1 MKKSTFIM
9 AVLFIFIFTA
19 PLYAD
24 EILCDATWEPEIAFS
39 ASSLVINEDGS
50 ATNDPPHLQNW
61 LRNSLPDTESGNV
74 TIGNIKYVHPS
85 RNTLVS
91 INVLL
96 TENVELNHKL
106 RIGLQITRKSNAG
119 QSITIFQ
126 KVLTAGSREEI
137 DQFRQPMQ
145 HIINTMQPILR
156 AELRPTKI
164 KYKIIKG
171 KVQRDPENTALE
183 IKIEEIHD
191 KHGAVG
197 LDPEGQ
203 KLYCFSS
210 RAAGKTFVYD
220 SVPFARSEQEVLG
233 KTQKIDIDNKIFDSS
248 CFKNLYTCRRPI
260 AAIETKVTKFFGIP
274 ESVYLEN
281 IESEKE
287 TITIACPVKIEQ
299 EPLVYVMPGE
309 VKNIS
314 FRAFDH
320 KNKPINGLWFDEI
333 KLTPTSLGSL
343 NQPKDV
349 TREDGYNRLL
359 KLTAANTDSEISGE
373 ITSEVCSD
381 TSPDLLGL
389 DENNRPVYWD
399 ILIKQKVLVSELPTI
414 EADIYSEQ
422 RLSRVNDMKYKDKYG
437 EKHVHQTQSTGEVM
451 KLNVKAKFE
460 KRVFHPNYKDGSG
473 FIGKLIE
480 YSGEGLA
487 DISVSDPRAS
497 TQLDFTRGWFDSQ
510 KCGRQTYD
518 YRSLD
523 VSHIFNFP
531 DTPIPVYVYYR
542 RFIPAANSPVKNHP
556 LEGLSFLEKNALNA
570 AIKYRMEGYSQD
582 HEMDDDSCR
591 LVINKNPHFNANV
604 PMMLTN
610 YFPMPMMTY
619 FEDVYGFEQVTVPLK
634 ENDSQFLRKLKSDG
648 TAFDSLNV
656 QKQVSLGRN
665 DVAEEWSIPAD
676 TVEEKYDPALNK
688 VYGVFILRSNAKILR
703 GKFDLSER

>member
-19 PLYAD
+19 PLFAD
-24 EILCDATWEPEIAFS
+24 EILCDTTWEPEIAFS
-39 ASSLVINEDGS
+39 ASSLVVNEDGS

-61 LRNSLPDTESGNV
+61 LRNSLPDTKSGNV

-126 KVLTAGSREEI
+126 KVLTAGSRDEI
-137 DQFRQPMQ
+137 DQFKQPMQ
-145 HIINTMQPILR
+145 HIINTMQPLLR

-164 KYKIIKG
+164 KYKITKG

-203 KLYCFSS
+203 KLYCLSS

-233 KTQKIDIDNKIFDSS
+233 KTQKIEIDNKIFDSS
-248 CFKNLYTCRRPI
+248 CFKNLYACRRPI

-287 TITIACPVKIEQ
+287 TVTIACPVKIKQ
-299 EPLVYVMPGE
+299 EPVIYLMPGE

-314 FRAFDH
+314 FRALDYQD
-320 KNKPINGLWFDEI
+320 KPIDGLWFDEI

-343 NQPKDV
+343 NQSKDV

-359 KLTAANTDSEISGE
+359 KLTAANTDTEIRGE
-373 ITSEVCSD
+373 VTSRVCSD

-389 DENNRPVYWD
+389 DETNRPVYWD
-399 ILIKQKVLVSELPTI
+399 ILIKQKVMVSELPTI

-422 RLSRVNDMKYKDKYG
+422 RLSRVNDMKYKDK
-437 EKHVHQTQSTGEVM
+437 
-451 KLNVKAKFE
+451 
-460 KRVFHPNYKDGSG
+460 
-473 FIGKLIE
+473 
-480 YSGEGLA
+480 
-487 DISVSDPRAS
+487 
-497 TQLDFTRGWFDSQ
+497 
-510 KCGRQTYD
+510 
-518 YRSLD
+518 
-523 VSHIFNFP
+523 
-531 DTPIPVYVYYR
+531 
-542 RFIPAANSPVKNHP
+542 
-556 LEGLSFLEKNALNA
+556 
-570 AIKYRMEGYSQD
+570 
-582 HEMDDDSCR
+582 
-591 LVINKNPHFNANV
+591 
-604 PMMLTN
+604 
-610 YFPMPMMTY
+610 
-619 FEDVYGFEQVTVPLK
+619 
-634 ENDSQFLRKLKSDG
+634 
-648 TAFDSLNV
+648 
-656 QKQVSLGRN
+656 
-665 DVAEEWSIPAD
+665 
-676 TVEEKYDPALNK
+676 
-688 VYGVFILRSNAKILR
+688 
-703 GKFDLSER
+703 